1 MTKRDLIFF
10 FSKKR
15 WSNCRDCKISHYY
28 NHSVGVIFSC
38 LIGESSGV
46 GGDGANDDIGTRKGD
61 SDDDEEDDEDE
72 IPHLIF
78 FFFQF

>member
-1 MTKRDLIFF
+1 M
-10 FSKKR
+10 
-15 WSNCRDCKISHYY
+15 
-28 NHSVGVIFSC
+28 
-38 LIGESSGV
+38 IGESSGV

-78 FFFQF
+78 FFFNSNNHIKTNVIAKTKPYS